1 MMFSK
6 HLTKATSRRLW
17 DIFSKAELE
26 YQFKCTPIAET
37 LRREANKQLGQTR
50 KILLQVAALGPTAN
64 EWMGYFIQRMEELDD
79 E

>member
-1 MMFSK
+1 MFPK
-6 HLTKATSRRLW
+6 HLTKATSRKLW

-37 LRREANKQLGQTR
+37 LKKESYKHLGQTR